1 MDQNEIQKLI
11 LSCGCL
17 ISPKGAKQ
25 FNTER
30 KVYST
35 NGTGMKRYPYRK
47 RNAYILTLYLYAVL
61 CLVTQS
67 SPTLYNP
74 MVCSLPGSSVHGII
88 QARILEWVVYPFSR
102 ESSQPRN
109 RTRVSCIAGRFFTSW
124 ATRED
129 PYTSIHKVNLRKI
142 VNLNIN
148 IRKVSLLEENT
159 KETVHSL

>member
-67 SPTLYNP
+67 SPTLCNP
-74 MVCSLPGSSVHGII
+74 MDCSLPGSSVQGDSPGKDTGVDCRASSRDESQLPDAKFESII
-88 QARILEWVVYPFSR
+88 LFI
-102 ESSQPRN
+102 
-109 RTRVSCIAGRFFTSW
+109 
-124 ATRED
+124 
-129 PYTSIHKVNLRKI
+129 
-142 VNLNIN
+142 
-148 IRKVSLLEENT
+148 
-159 KETVHSL
+159 